1 MISDHP
7 TVAAASTSSRRP
19 RIEPQA
25 AAFWIEPPRTEQ
37 DNSNVINILPV
48 TTLRT
53 IDLEGQKYSDPLLS
67 RFCAELSVFSR
78 EILHQNMCITRLPG
92 PPLRTVEAEP
102 IGRG

>member
-67 RFCAELSVFSR
+67 RFCAESSVFSEGNSAPEYVHCEVTR
-78 EILHQNMCITRLPG
+78 ATRL
-92 PPLRTVEAEP
+92 RAES
-102 IGRG
+102 